1 MPTFF
6 LKIMEI
12 KKPKRTFLSDNLSLD
27 SWESIETYYKQ
38 LLEREIDSLEEFKKW
53 LHDRSELDAVFEEN
67 GAWRY
72 IKMTIDT
79 TNELLTQDY
88 TFFVTEIQ
96 PKSAPYEDL
105 LNKKMVAMPYFD
117 ELKTN
122 EAYAIYFRAVKTS
135 LELYRDENILLEAEI
150 NEKSQIFGSI
160 SGAQTISY
168 NGEDIT
174 MQKAS
179 SLLKEPDEKVR
190 KSVFE
195 KIAERRKQD
204 IEKLDNLYSDLIS
217 KRHQIAINAG
227 FNNYRDYMFQA
238 LGRFDYSKEECFQF
252 HSTVK
257 KIIVPLVKQIQSK
270 KLDQLGKDKFKPW
283 DTEVDPLGRKP
294 LQPFLDGTDLLNK
307 TIRVF
312 GKMDPFFSDCLE
324 TMDKM
329 GYLDLESK
337 KGKAPGGY
345 NYPLYEIGV
354 PFIFMNAVGSQKDLV
369 TMVHEGGH
377 AIHSFLTRNLELTGF
392 KNLPSEVA
400 ELASMSMELLSMK
413 YWDVF
418 YEDDSDLR
426 RAKQDQLESV
436 IVILP
441 WIAQIDEFQ
450 HWVYENP
457 NHTIENRKEKWL
469 ELSNSYSTGL
479 VDWAGHEEVRMNSWQ
494 KQMHLFE
501 VPFYYIEYG
510 IAQLGALSIWKNSIE
525 NENKALTDYK
535 KALMLGYTS
544 SIPKIYQEANVSF
557 DFSEA
562 YIDDLMKFVDLQLS
576 RN

>member
-1 MPTFF
+1 
-6 LKIMEI
+6 MEI
-12 KKPKRTFLSDNLSLD
+12 KKPKRKFLAETLNIE
-27 SWESIETYYKQ
+27 SWESIECYYKQ
-38 LLEREIDSLEEFKKW
+38 LLERPINSIEEFKSW
-53 LHDRSELDAVFEEN
+53 LHHRSELDAVMEEN

-79 TNELLTQDY
+79 SIEELTKDY

-96 PKSAPYEDL
+96 PKSAPFEDL
-105 LNKKMVAMPYFD
+105 LNKKMVELPFFD
-117 ELKTN
+117 ELKSS
-122 EAYAIYFRAVKTS
+122 ESYSIYFRAVKTS
-135 LELYRDENILLEAEI
+135 LELYREQNILLEAEI

-160 SGAQTISY
+160 SGAQTIFH
-168 NGEDIT
+168 NDEEIT

-179 SLLKEPDEKVR
+179 SLLKEPNGLIR
-190 KSVFE
+190 KEVFE
-195 KIAERRKQD
+195 KIADRRKQD
-204 IEKLDNLYSDLIS
+204 IEKLDNLFSELVI
-217 KRHQIAINAG
+217 KRHQISVNAG
-227 FNNYRDYMFQA
+227 FENYRDYMFQA
-238 LGRFDYSKEECFQF
+238 LGRFDYSKEDCFQF
-252 HSTVK
+252 HSTIK
-257 KIIVPLVKQIQSK
+257 KSIVPLVKQIQSK
-270 KLDQLGKDKFKPW
+270 KLIQLGQNKFKPW

-294 LQPFLDGTDLLNK
+294 LKPFLDGKDLLNK
-307 TIRVF
+307 TIQVF
-312 GKMDPFFSDCLE
+312 EKMDPYFSDCLR
-324 TMDKM
+324 TMDTM

-337 KGKAPGGY
+337 QGKAPGGY

-418 YEDDSDLR
+418 YSDNSDLR

-457 NHTIENRKEKWL
+457 NHTISNRKDKWL
-469 ELSNSYSTGL
+469 ELSESYSTGL
-479 VDWAGHEEVRMNSWQ
+479 VDWTDYEEVRMNSWQ

-525 NENKALTDYK
+525 NERKALTEYK
-535 KALMLGYTS
+535 NALMLGYTV
-544 SIPKIYQEANVSF
+544 SIPKIYKEANVEF
-557 DFSEA
+557 DFSEN
-562 YIDDLMKFVDLQLS
+562 YINGLIEFVAKELADF
-576 RN
+576 

>member
-1 MPTFF
+1 MH
-6 LKIMEI
+6 IE
-12 KKPKRTFLSDNLSLD
+12 KPKRIFLSENLIVD
-27 SWESIETYYKQ
+27 SWEAVEIYYKH
-38 LLEREIDSLEEFKKW
+38 LLERPINSLEEYKKW
-53 LHDRSELDAVFEEN
+53 LKDRSELDAVMEEN

-79 TNELLTQDY
+79 TNEELTKDY

-96 PKSAPYEDL
+96 PKAAPYEDL
-105 LNKKMVAMPYFD
+105 LNKKMVELEYFNS
-117 ELKTN
+117 LKTD
-122 EAYAIYFRAVKTS
+122 ESYAIYFRAIKTS
-135 LELYRDENILLEAEI
+135 LDLYREENIALDAEI
-150 NEKSQIFGSI
+150 NEKSQVFGAI
-160 SGAQTISY
+160 SGAQTIAH
-168 NGEDIT
+168 EDEQIT
-174 MQKAS
+174 MQKAA
-179 SLLKEPDEKVR
+179 SLLKDPNAQLR
-190 KSVFE
+190 KEVFE
-195 KIAERRKQD
+195 KMALRRKED
-204 IEKLDNLYSDLIS
+204 IEKLDDLYSELIK
-217 KRHQIAINAG
+217 KRHEVSVNAG
-227 FNNYRDYMFQA
+227 FKNYRDFMFQA
-238 LGRFDYSKEECFQF
+238 LGRFDYTKEDCFQF
-252 HSTVK
+252 HATVK
-257 KIIVPLVKQIQSK
+257 KSIVPLVKQIQQN
-270 KLDQLGKDKFKPW
+270 KLSSLGQEKFKPW

-294 LQPFLDGTDLLNK
+294 LQPFVDGKELLDK
-307 TIRVF
+307 TISVF
-312 GKMDPFFSDCLE
+312 QKMDTYFSDCLE
-324 TMDKM
+324 TMNSM

-337 KGKAPGGY
+337 QGKAPGGY

-413 YWDVF
+413 YWDIF
-418 YEDDSDLR
+418 YDDPTDLQ

-457 NHTIENRKEKWL
+457 DHSIANRKEKWL
-469 ELSNSYSTGL
+469 KLSESYSTGL
-479 VDWAGHEEVRMNSWQ
+479 VDWTGYEEVRMNSWQ

-525 NENKALTDYK
+525 NEAKALAAYK
-535 KALMLGYTS
+535 QALSLGYTA
-544 SIPKIYQEANVSF
+544 SIPKIYKEANVAF
-557 DFSEA
+557 DFSET
-562 YIDDLMKFVDLQLS
+562 YINDLMGFVGQQLAD
-576 RN
+576 NKI